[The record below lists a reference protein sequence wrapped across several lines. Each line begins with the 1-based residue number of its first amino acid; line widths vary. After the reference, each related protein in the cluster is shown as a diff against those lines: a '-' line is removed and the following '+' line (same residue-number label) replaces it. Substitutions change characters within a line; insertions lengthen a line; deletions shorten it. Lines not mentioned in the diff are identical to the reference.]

1 MLTPEQ
7 VAEIWAGVRALVKPH
22 YRVGESFM
30 WERDGQEGRTPE
42 FWPGYRDAVKEYER
56 LEPHI
61 LHGEF
66 PEALFRHRAPNAG
79 PEELAY
85 MRANFKQVTL
95 PVYADAENTVL
106 RALDDANFQVI
117 YGDGTQGSETDRED
131 FTAYVNEGIREH
143 GSVMDYVRGVALR
156 MKSVD
161 AMGLMVVRPDTLP
174 TVEVE
179 GDGGVPML
187 VIDPDRRV
195 EPAPH
200 YVKCKDV
207 WGFEL
212 DRWYLWRSEERSEV
226 MRGDKAERIGLV
238 LYLADDTSFYRIV
251 QVGKA
256 QDFQFAIVKWW
267 DHECGMPPCIHLK
280 GTPVIDDGFLRW
292 QSYYLPACEPLDQV
306 LLDTSYLMASK
317 AKVAFPHMV
326 VLDDPCGYLDQT
338 TGAACFNGTLEW
350 VDDKGT
356 HQRQCPSCKGSGS
369 QSRLGPLGE
378 VRVRQTS
385 ERVPEAKTA
394 DALTF
399 VSPPTE
405 TLTFLRSEIEYNL
418 AQARHLLH
426 LHSETPITS
435 GDAVTATQV
444 GVGVRAAQAF
454 VKPIADGLL
463 TLAEFVLDCIGKQRL
478 GDRYPGI
485 TITRPSTYDVRT
497 EEDLMQEYKASLST
511 MPPPVAEGILWQF
524 IKARYGHS
532 PEQLT
537 AWRTIA
543 AADTLFAS
551 TPATVQQLLAQR
563 IVEPWQVALHQQ
575 SFGIYESL
583 MREGALVGEVEADA
597 PKLIER
603 AKAIT
608 PAPQQTPASSRLNEL
623 IQR

>member
-1 MLTPEQ
+1 
-7 VAEIWAGVRALVKPH
+7 
-22 YRVGESFM
+22 VG
-30 WERDGQEGRTPE
+30 
-42 FWPGYRDAVKEYER
+42 
-56 LEPHI
+56 I
-61 LHGEF
+61 
-66 PEALFRHRAPNAG
+66 
-79 PEELAY
+79 
-85 MRANFKQVTL
+85 
-95 PVYADAENTVL
+95 
-106 RALDDANFQVI
+106 I
-117 YGDGTQGSETDRED
+117 
-131 FTAYVNEGIREH
+131 
-143 GSVMDYVRGVALR
+143 
-156 MKSVD
+156 
-161 AMGLMVVRPDTLP
+161 
-174 TVEVE
+174 
-179 GDGGVPML
+179 
-187 VIDPDRRV
+187 
-195 EPAPH
+195 
-200 YVKCKDV
+200 
-207 WGFEL
+207 
-212 DRWYLWRSEERSEV
+212 
-226 MRGDKAERIGLV
+226 
-238 LYLADDTSFYRIV
+238 
-251 QVGKA
+251 
-256 QDFQFAIVKWW
+256 
-267 DHECGMPPCIHLK
+267 
-280 GTPVIDDGFLRW
+280 
-292 QSYYLPACEPLDQV
+292 
-306 LLDTSYLMASK
+306 
-317 AKVAFPHMV
+317 
-326 VLDDPCGYLDQT
+326 
-338 TGAACFNGTLEW
+338 
-350 VDDKGT
+350 
-356 HQRQCPSCKGSGS
+356 
-369 QSRLGPLGE
+369 
-378 VRVRQTS
+378 
-385 ERVPEAKTA
+385 
-394 DALTF
+394 